1 METDEILDTIMLVVT
16 LLVGFFITLTAI
28 ALVESSTSIKQ
39 VEKTALVALADNTPD
54 DVTLTGADIALMLL
68 IQDDNLSNPSRVVI
82 NNNETIHFNPV
93 WFANEADNINTIWT
107 SYLKDLKD
115 LNVDTFEYI
124 NYGGVYQWNIL
135 LK

>member
-16 LLVGFFITLTAI
+16 LLIGFFITLTAI